1 MKQRDLRG
9 RYKRVYRTASRWE
22 VLTFYSVLGGMLLGL
37 ALDTVTKPHVFE
49 VVRTV
54 EAAEVVEVPQEVMV
68 EVVYTQ
74 EGIEQLIRET
84 FVETPNTAV
93 AVAKAESGALLKADA
108 YNPEWHYDSKGNK
121 ICQGSYGVM
130 QIACVHHKENP
141 EALFDVEFNLE
152 MAQRIY
158 ETQGTFNAWGA
169 YTNGSYK
176 KYLPQDM

>member
-141 EALFDVEFNLE
+141 EALFDVEFNI
-152 MAQRIY
+152 AKARQIY
-158 ETQGTFNAWGA
+158 LSEGWYPWGG
-169 YTNGSYK
+169 YSSGGWK
-176 KYLPQDM
+176 KYLE